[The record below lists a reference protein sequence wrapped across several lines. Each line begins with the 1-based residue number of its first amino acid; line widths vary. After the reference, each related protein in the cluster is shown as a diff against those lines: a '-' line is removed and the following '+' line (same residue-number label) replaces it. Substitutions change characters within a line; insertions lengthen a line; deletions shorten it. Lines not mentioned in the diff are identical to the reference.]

1 MSETV
6 EIPVGFSADMASVK
20 EMSKQFSQQMK
31 LAQAEAIKAGTLAGF
46 TGSQIQQAVKGIA
59 DDFSSAL
66 EAGQKDT
73 LDKIQKIRLDY
84 EKKIGEATSAEQ
96 KKSLA
101 KAREIQIKGIKDEF
115 KTEQRLKSQLNKE
128 EFAERKKNYDEI
140 NKELNAAAEQAGL
153 GFYKNASKV
162 GNTLKSLGGNI
173 KNLNFQG
180 IGGSVSD
187 LIKQGGKLQQGRMRT
202 QQKEL
207 LKQGKGA
214 AAAKM
219 GKAAMMVGKS
229 AMLLGGVAVGLAA
242 VVALLA
248 KAFDHM
254 QKMNKEILEQ
264 ASVMEVAS
272 MAGGDLKKGLGEI
285 RDVATQMQMVMRGIK
300 SKEIIGLVGALG
312 NANLTLKELTAN
324 AQTSEERT
332 EKLADTI
339 FMLNDVSK
347 MLGVKMGD
355 LATNMAKFA
364 QEQGGNLESATSQ
377 FAALS
382 KMALHSGFTQKY
394 FYQTVLEATSGLAL
408 YNARVAETG
417 NLLIQLGKVLG
428 EDLAKSTVMELSKG
442 FKSESTADS
451 FKRVLKTGQ
460 KNTREIFAR
469 EAQVASQQFL
479 NTIGAEGTQGL
490 SDAFNALGMN
500 VDLSGN
506 AQENANAISKALG
519 GLSGSQQEKMIG
531 ELINSGKVDRD
542 SVRQIS
548 NLVELS
554 KAAKG
559 DAKAMAMAM
568 DELGP
573 SGSLL
578 MQLKGLQGIVGNIPF
593 HEMRDIEQQML
604 AEAQGYSREQV
615 EKLKEISLQAHAQ
628 FGKLEELK
636 QQGFVDQIEAR
647 RQVEQFGAYINENG
661 QMVSARLD
669 KTGKKIDKTTEREIK
684 SAEELVAL
692 QMAFQES
699 EIAPAMKESEYW
711 GREAAIATV
720 TLGDIM
726 EGAILKVLETIA
738 GYLVPIVSWVTG
750 DLSKEEKQAKQEALG
765 MVEAEQSKVRENDV
779 MLKKQIRQQQKIL
792 ATEKDAGKRQQATDM
807 LAKLQEATARNDQIA
822 KNLEKEKA
830 GISGINYRDTN
841 FGGGIPLIG
850 GYLREGESLGARKRL
865 SSGQDFRDVVG
876 GGGVD
881 TGMTTGEMITAGL
894 VLGAVGIATGGTGPA
909 ALTTL
914 SGASSVGLSGVG
926 GGLAMDKLAD
936 MSDETKEATKESKK
950 QTDELED
957 INKTLLSTQ
966 AGSNFQDTKLGK
978 KLEYGGGTTDKALQ
992 KLGES
997 AKAKGTSKSD
1007 LREALESAGF
1017 SLNNIST
1024 VMSGYNDGFSFWRN
1038 GKLTSQPIASQ
1049 DDAVVAVGREGG
1061 ALKNLLG
1068 GLGGR
1073 RGGGN
1078 TFNFYGGSTAEM
1090 VAHFENLQKQGVV

>member
-153 GFYKNASKV
+153 GFFKNASKV
-162 GNTLKSLGGNI
+162 GQTLKGIGGNI
-173 KNLNFQG
+173 KSLNFQG
-180 IGGSVSD
+180 IGQGVSD
-187 LIKQGGKLQQGRMRT
+187 LIKQGGKLRQGRMRT

-248 KAFDHM
+248 KAFNHM

-394 FYQTVLEATSGLAL
+394 FYQTVLEATSGMAL

-428 EDLAKSTVMELSKG
+428 EDLAKSTVLELSKG

-479 NTIGAEGTQGL
+479 NTIGEDGTKGL
-490 SDAFNALGMN
+490 SDAFNALGMT

-711 GREAAIATV
+711 GREAAVATV

-841 FGGGIPLIG
+841 FGGGVFSS
-850 GYLREGESLGARKRL
+850 LREGESLGARKRL

-894 VLGAVGIATGGTGPA
+894 ILGGIGVATGGTGPA

-914 SGASSVGLSGVG
+914 SGATSVGLSGVG

-936 MSDETKEATKESKK
+936 MSDETKEGTKESKK

-957 INKTLLSTQ
+957 INKTLQSTQ
-966 AGSNFQDTKLGK
+966 AGSNFTETALGK
-978 KLEYGGGTTDKALQ
+978 KMDYSGGITDKALQ
-992 KLGES
+992 KLGEE
-997 AKAKGTSKSD
+997 AKSKGTSKSD
-1007 LREALESAGF
+1007 LREALESSGF
-1017 SLNNIST
+1017 SQNNIGK
-1024 VMSGYNDGFSFWRN
+1024 VMSGYGDGFSFWRN

-1049 DDAVVAVGREGG
+1049 DDAVIAVGREGG

>member
-6 EIPVGFSADMASVK
+6 QIPVGFSADMASVK
-20 EMSKQFSQQMK
+20 ELSKQFSQQMQ

-46 TGSQIQQAVKGIA
+46 TGSQIQQAVQGIA

-66 EAGQKDT
+66 ETGQKAT
-73 LDKIQKIRLDY
+73 LEKIQKIRLDY

-96 KKSLA
+96 KKSLE

-115 KTEQRLKSQLNKE
+115 KLEQKLKSQLNKE

-140 NKELNAAAEQAGL
+140 NKELNDAAKQAGL

-162 GNTLKSLGGNI
+162 GQTLKGLGGNI
-173 KNLNFQG
+173 KSLNFQG
-180 IGGSVSD
+180 IGQGVSD
-187 LIKQGGKLQQGRMRT
+187 LINQGGKIKQGRMRAK
-202 QQKEL
+202 QKQL
-207 LKQGKGA
+207 LKAGDAKG
-214 AAAKM
+214 AAKM
-219 GKAAMMVGKS
+219 GKAALMVGKS

-248 KAFDHM
+248 KAFSHM

-272 MAGGDLKKGLGEI
+272 MAGGDLKKGLGEL
-285 RDVATQMQMVMRGIK
+285 RDVATQFRMTMRGIK
-300 SKEIIGLVGALG
+300 SKNIIEMVGALG

-324 AQTSEERT
+324 AKNSEERT

-355 LATNMAKFA
+355 LATSMAKFA
-364 QEQGGNLESATSQ
+364 QEQGGNLKTATSE

-382 KMALHSGFTQKY
+382 KMAQVSGFSQKY
-394 FYQTVLEATSGLAL
+394 FYQTVLEATSGMAL

-417 NLLIQLGKVLG
+417 NLLVQLGKVLG
-428 EDLAKSTVMELSKG
+428 EDLAKSTVLELSKG

-451 FKRVLKTGQ
+451 FKRVLKTGR
-460 KNTREIFAR
+460 KNTKEIFAR

-479 NTIGAEGTQGL
+479 NTLDEGGTTSL
-490 SDAFNALGMN
+490 TDAFNKLGVKIN
-500 VDLSGN
+500 LTDN

-519 GLSGSQQEKMIG
+519 GLSGDQQEKMIG
-531 ELINSGKVDRD
+531 ELINSGKMDRN

-628 FGKLEELK
+628 FGKLSELK
-636 QQGFVDQIEAR
+636 QQGFVNQQEAR

-661 QMVSARLD
+661 EMVSARLD

-699 EIAPAMKESEYW
+699 EIAPAMKESEFW
-711 GREAAIATV
+711 GREAAVATV

-738 GYLVPIVSWVTG
+738 SYLVPIVSWVTG
-750 DLSKEEKQAKQEALG
+750 DLTEEEKQAKQEALTE
-765 MVEAEQSKVRENDV
+765 VEGEQNKVRENDI

-792 ATEKDAGKRQQATDM
+792 ATEKDAGKRQQATDL
-807 LAKLQEATARNDQIA
+807 LAKLQDAQTRNQQIG

-830 GISGINYRDTN
+830 AISGINYRDTN
-841 FGGGIPLIG
+841 FGGGVFSS
-850 GYLREGESLGARKRL
+850 LREGESDHARKRL
-865 SSGQDFRDVVG
+865 SSAQDFRDVHR

-881 TGMTTGEMITAGL
+881 TGMSNAEVLAAGL
-894 VLGAVGIATGGTGPA
+894 LIGATGGVGGAYLAGGSALAMTG
-909 ALTTL
+909 
-914 SGASSVGLSGVG
+914 GGVG
-926 GGLAMDKLAD
+926 GAALGMGTGIGTKDLLDENKLIA
-936 MSDETKEATKESKK
+936 KESKK

-966 AGSNFQDTKLGK
+966 AGSNLAGSSFGK
-978 KLEYGGGTTDKALQ
+978 DVKYGGGTTDVALQ
-992 KLGES
+992 KLGED
-997 AKAKGTSKSD
+997 AKAKGKSKSE
-1007 LREALESAGF
+1007 LRDALESAGF
-1017 SLNNIST
+1017 SQNNIGK
-1024 VMSGYNDGFSFWRN
+1024 VMSGYGDGFSFWRN

-1068 GLGGR
+1068 G
-1073 RGGGN
+1073 GGGKGN
-1078 TFNFYGGSTAEM
+1078 CTFNFYGGSTAEII
-1090 VAHFENLQKQGVV
+1090 AHFENLQNQGVV